1 MTDATFAVQADVALA
16 QSRAAPGVG
25 RPADI
30 ERARQVAEDFEAFFL
45 SQALQPMFEGIG
57 DDPMFGGGYA
67 EKVWQAMQV
76 DEYAKAMAR
85 SGGVGIADAVLKQI
99 LAMQEVQ

>member
-1 MTDATFAVQADVALA
+1 MTDSVFAVQADVALA
-16 QSRAAPGVG
+16 QSRTAPRTE
-25 RPADI
+25 RPVDMAH
-30 ERARQVAEDFEAFFL
+30 ARQVAEDFEAFFL

-57 DDPMFGGGYA
+57 NDPMFGGGYA

-85 SGGVGIADAVLKQI
+85 NGGIGIADAVLRQM
-99 LAMQEVQ
+99 LATQEVN